1 VEVDVAHLEQWERD
15 QTHRPKTTIDD
26 VAAILN
32 KTYQEWIQGNV
43 RHIARYELSL
53 EARRRSAVHQ
63 AIVRGRKSLNE
74 SIERLLMAI
83 GCVDPTVHATS
94 LVSLLDGMVHDQLL
108 HPEIATPPGEVEDIF
123 RRWLQS
129 C

>member
-1 VEVDVAHLEQWERD
+1 MPLIAEEELNLAPRHFGLQQRVVREQAIKRFRGGTTRERD
-15 QTHRPKTTIDD
+15 AER
-26 VAAILN
+26 VGAA
-32 KTYQEWIQGNV
+32 
-43 RHIARYELSL
+43 
-53 EARRRSAVHQ
+53 ARRRSAVHQ